1 MEPFIHCKPLNCR
14 KLAAAMDVA
23 YGFVLDAKRAG
34 CPFPGNK
41 ITISA
46 FMGWI
51 TANPDYR
58 EKARELRA
66 VAPLTGRL

>member
-1 MEPFIHCKPLNCR
+1 
-14 KLAAAMDVA
+14 MDVA
-23 YGFVLDAKRAG
+23 YGFVLDAKRAA

-58 EKARELRA
+58 EKARGLRA